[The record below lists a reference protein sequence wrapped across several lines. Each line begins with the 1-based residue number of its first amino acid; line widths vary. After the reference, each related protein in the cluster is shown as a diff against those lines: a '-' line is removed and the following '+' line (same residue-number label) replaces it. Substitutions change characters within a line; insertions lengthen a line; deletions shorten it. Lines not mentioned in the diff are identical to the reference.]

1 MVVAHNLLAMNAN
14 RQFNINTN
22 LKAKSTE
29 KLSSGYKINRAA
41 DDAAG
46 LSISEKM
53 RWQIRGLN
61 RGSKNIQD
69 GISLMQVADGA
80 LNEVH
85 SMVHRI
91 RELAIQAA
99 NGTNSDQDRAYIQAE
114 VKQIKKEI
122 SRTFNTT
129 DFNGME
135 IFRAPYMLGVSGEP
149 NDIKLFNTTQ
159 SSDVTAR
166 GGFIF
171 DNRRYTW
178 SELGASVSNGVFTED
193 FAYKETGEGGET
205 IDLEAKKGDSVN
217 DVIRYYQVT
226 SDTEGIYVN
235 NKPAAR
241 WEGTAAS
248 GKWVGIRQV
257 DLEDNTYSFYSE

>member
-29 KLSSGYKINRAA
+29 KLSSGYKINRAS

-69 GISLMQVADGA
+69 GISLTQVADGA

-91 RELAIQAA
+91 RELAIQSA
-99 NGTNSDQDRAYIQAE
+99 NGTNSDEDRAYIQEE

-135 IFRAPYMLGVSGEP
+135 IFKSPYTLGASGTPTDVKMFNTYEST
-149 NDIKLFNTTQ
+149 DIK
-159 SSDVTAR
+159 AR
-166 GGFIF
+166 GGEGDIHQVTGSHHKGCCVKIF
-171 DNRRYTW
+171 HKNNKTVREP
-178 SELGASVSNGVFTED
+178 SPF
-193 FAYKETGEGGET
+193 
-205 IDLEAKKGDSVN
+205 AKKLN
-217 DVIRYYQVT
+217 I
-226 SDTEGIYVN
+226 
-235 NKPAAR
+235 
-241 WEGTAAS
+241 
-248 GKWVGIRQV
+248 
-257 DLEDNTYSFYSE
+257 